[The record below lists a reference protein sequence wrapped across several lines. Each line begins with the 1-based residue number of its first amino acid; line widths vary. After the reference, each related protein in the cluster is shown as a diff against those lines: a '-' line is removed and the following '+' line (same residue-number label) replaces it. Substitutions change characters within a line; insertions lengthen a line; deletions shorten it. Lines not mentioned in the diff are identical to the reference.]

1 MNGWMI
7 ATGVLAVAFIALLCI
22 TLHMHRKLRE
32 SESGAVELT
41 SLQQALYSAR
51 SDCVRCRRELDDV
64 YDDLEEEQARS
75 VSFESAYFN
84 QLALTEQAMQQARTE
99 EARRIETEKSVYAG
113 RMRIGLL
120 EKEVAALQSEQTA
133 QELLYQDILREH
145 EETIARLQEPAK
157 RKPRKKPDMLDQQIT
172 LNDLLEENNR

>member
-7 ATGVLAVAFIALLCI
+7 ATSVLAAVLIVLLCVCLYLI
-22 TLHMHRKLRE
+22 SRLRE
-32 SESGAVELT
+32 SRSGADELT

-51 SDCVRCRRELDDV
+51 SECVRCRRELDEA

-84 QLALTEQAMQQARTE
+84 QLALTEQALQRVQVE
-99 EARRIETEKSVYAG
+99 EARRIEAEKSVYAG

-120 EKEVAALQSEQTA
+120 EKEVATLQSEQTA

-145 EETIARLQEPAK
+145 EETIARMQEPAK
-157 RKPRKKPDMLDQQIT
+157 RRTKKKPEIFDQQIT
-172 LNDLLEENNR
+172 LNDLLGE

>member
-7 ATGVLAVAFIALLCI
+7 ATGVLAAVLTALLCVCLYLI
-22 TLHMHRKLRE
+22 NRLRE
-32 SESGAVELT
+32 SRSGAVELT

-51 SDCVRCRRELDDV
+51 SECVRCRRELDEA

-84 QLALTEQAMQQARTE
+84 QLALTEQALQRVQAE
-99 EARRIETEKSVYAG
+99 EARRIEAEKSVYAG

-120 EKEVAALQSEQTA
+120 EKEVATLQSEQTA

-145 EETIARLQEPAK
+145 EETIARMQEPAK
-157 RKPRKKPDMLDQQIT
+157 RRTKKKPEIFDQQIT
-172 LNDLLEENNR
+172 LNDLLGE